1 MRKRRN
7 SSLYWSHTKYP
18 IQLEKNNSHRT
29 KKNHSREPK
38 ILISSESVL
47 SPERSKTSFRTL
59 HSGFFFWIW
68 KRNYLPWFLILDFK
82 YNKKKYFENNFCLI
96 KIHFYGFSRKIL
108 LRWTIGG
115 IIPPVIL
122 YSPWSKKMSRVK
134 FKYSL
139 QLHNFQKKLQEIDK
153 IFILK
158 FNFIYFNYWDAW
170 LTGDIF
176 YSFIYWWKVHK

>member
-7 SSLYWSHTKYP
+7 SFLYWSHTKYP

-29 KKNHSREPK
+29 KKNHSRGPK

-59 HSGFFFWIW
+59 HIGFFFFEFG
-68 KRNYLPWFLILDFK
+68 KETTFRDFLFSIS
-82 YNKKKYFENNFCLI
+82 NIIKKKHFENNFCLI

-176 YSFIYWWKVHK
+176 YSFIY